1 MPLVGSGVNQSHDCQ
16 VGALP
21 FARAGILPFPAVFP
35 IAFVN
40 VARVDAPAKQV
51 VPVLVSLSVWVAAC
65 RQPPTSRRDGS

>member
-21 FARAGILPFPAVFP
+21 FARAGMLLFPAVFP

-40 VARVDAPAKQV
+40 VAREDATAKQV
-51 VPVLVSLSVWVAAC
+51 VPVLVILVGLGGRLSAA
-65 RQPPTSRRDGS
+65 PDFAA